1 MTYGKV
7 YKKINLLKYFADGA
21 KLEVRGEKIMRT
33 NWLFLFTPTSFL
45 AVKHRRLQL
54 GNSSS
59 IPGAFKPFLFPKSV
73 RWP

>member
-7 YKKINLLKYFADGA
+7 YKKINLRKYFADGA

-45 AVKHRRLQL
+45 AVKHR
-54 GNSSS
+54 
-59 IPGAFKPFLFPKSV
+59 
-73 RWP
+73 